1 MRILF
6 ITPYDNNY
14 RYKSAFTKSLSYM
27 PLTMPYLAALTPEV
41 YSAEFRAIDEGVQ
54 KVNYEKLGFYDIVAI
69 TAVTS
74 SVKRGYELAAYFKQ
88 KGSYTV
94 MGGHH
99 VTLCPEEAGEHADTV
114 MTGPADRIWREFIED
129 YVNGT
134 PKPRYDGE
142 HCDIGAANIIPRRD
156 LMQKSKYIF
165 APTVIANFGC
175 TNHCEYCVINSFWGG
190 KHSARKIEDVINEI
204 RLLKSKYIL
213 FLDPSPTS
221 NSAYAKAFFEALIP
235 LKIKWAGLCTTDIY
249 ENEELF
255 DLMIRSGCIGILMG
269 FETFSEDSLQESH
282 KKNKVEAYKAAVEK
296 FHKKGVSVLGTFM
309 LGFDGDTKESLLKM
323 PDYIEE
329 IGVDIPRFAILT
341 PYPNIPTYKRL
352 SSEGRMISTDWND
365 YDSIHA
371 TFAPKNFSARE
382 LEELLVTVSNECYTL
397 KRIWK
402 RAVRNPYG
410 GFLKLG
416 VNLGFRIYNKRVAR
430 TLRKDW
436 SRQS

>member
-1 MRILF
+1 MKILF

-14 RYKSAFTKSLSYM
+14 RYKTAFTKSLSYM
-27 PLTMPYLAALTPEV
+27 PLTMPYLAALTPEKCD
-41 YSAEFRAIDEGVQ
+41 AEFRAIDEGVQ

-74 SVKRGYELAAYFKQ
+74 SVKRGYELATYFRK

-99 VTLCPEEAGEHADTV
+99 VTLLPEEAMLYADTV
-114 MTGPADRIWREFIED
+114 MTGPADRIWKEFIED
-129 YVNGT
+129 FLNGE
-134 PKPRYDGE
+134 PKKRYDGE
-142 HCDIGAANIIPRRD
+142 HCDVGAASVIPRRE

-175 TNHCEYCVINSFWGG
+175 MNKCEFCVINSFWGG
-190 KHSARKIEDVINEI
+190 KYSARRIEDAVNEI
-204 RLLKSKYIL
+204 RSLKSRYVL

-221 NSAYAKAFFEALIP
+221 NRAYAKEFYKALIP

-249 ENEELF
+249 EDAELF
-255 DLMIRSGCIGILMG
+255 ELMIKSGCIGILMG
-269 FETFSEDSLQESH
+269 FETFSEDSLKESH
-282 KKNKVEAYKAAVEK
+282 KKNTVEKYKAVVEK
-296 FHKKGVSVLGTFM
+296 FHQNGVSVLGTFM
-309 LGFDGDTKESLLKM
+309 LGFDGDTKESILAM

-341 PYPNIPTYKRL
+341 PYPNTPTYRRFD
-352 SSEGRMISTDWND
+352 SEGRMTSKDWND

-371 TFAPKNFSARE
+371 TFAPKNFTARE
-382 LEELLVTVSNECYTL
+382 LEEMLVSVSNECYTV

-402 RAVRNPYG
+402 RAVKNKYG
-410 GFLKLG
+410 GFIKLG
-416 VNLGFRIYNKRVAR
+416 VNIGFRIYNKKVRK
-430 TLRKDW
+430 TLQKDW
-436 SRQS
+436 NAEK